1 MKCHNCGGEFES
13 VTTDLPFKTGAH
25 SIIIIKDLPVM
36 QCGNCNEFMIDDQI
50 MERVD
55 KIIDMTEK
63 NVEVEV
69 FRFAA

>member
-13 VTTDLPFKTGAH
+13 VITDLPFKTGVH

-36 QCGNCNEFMIDDQI
+36 QCGNCNEFMIEDLL
-50 MERVD
+50 MGTVD
-55 KIIDMTEK
+55 RIIDMTEK

-69 FRFAA
+69 LRYAA